1 MRRIGLTAHIGP
13 LSRSLVP
20 ALGGWLF
27 QLAQTPL
34 LTATMPVQPE
44 MRQKLTFSSIVLN
57 TVYNAFLLLTLLMI
71 SISLN
76 TYEWIQ
82 TDVVSGVLS

>member
-1 MRRIGLTAHIGP
+1 
-13 LSRSLVP
+13 
-20 ALGGWLF
+20 
-27 QLAQTPL
+27 
-34 LTATMPVQPE
+34 MPVQPE